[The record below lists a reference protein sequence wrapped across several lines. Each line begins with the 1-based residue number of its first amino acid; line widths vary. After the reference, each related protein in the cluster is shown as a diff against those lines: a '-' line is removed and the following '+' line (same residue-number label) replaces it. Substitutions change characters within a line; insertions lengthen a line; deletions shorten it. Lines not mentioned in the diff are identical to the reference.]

1 LVLDAAVHHGQAFAA
16 GAGHRCASGVG
27 LEGSGVGEAGSV
39 VTDFGEHPGAGERSK
54 SWQAG
59 DDLGVRVLVKM
70 VDGGGG
76 QLLSVGA
83 GGVECAEQGEGLAA
97 EGVLLFSTLDRERA
111 FVRQAPSGMR
121 KDLAGVSHHP
131 GQ

>member
-1 LVLDAAVHHGQAFAA
+1 LVFDSAVGRGEAFAA
-16 GAGHRCASGVG
+16 GSGHGCASGVG
-27 LEGSGVGEAGSV
+27 LKGPGVGEAGSV
-39 VTDFGEHPGAGERSK
+39 VADLGEDPGAGEGSK